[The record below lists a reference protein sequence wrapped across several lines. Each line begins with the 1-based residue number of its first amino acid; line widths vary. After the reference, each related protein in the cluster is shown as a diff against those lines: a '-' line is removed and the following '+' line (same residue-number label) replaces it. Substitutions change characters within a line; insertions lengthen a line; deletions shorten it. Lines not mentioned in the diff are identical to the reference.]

1 MEAVVT
7 CASADDYCGSRTC
20 FTGFG
25 ISSFE
30 TCCDIRKTAQ
40 GDHRC
45 FQDATPWA
53 GTPQCFSGGEHAYN
67 RCCDTSVSATGGDS
81 CWTDEIT
88 FETCCPDPRPT
99 SCFYCCFQQEDSPA
113 PLALEAFTGEVA
125 CADDANSDTS
135 AMPGTRQPRHAPSS
149 ALSRWEY
156 TADEISTVVEAC
168 PVTCNT
174 GPCAWFTAEL
184 SFDACCSVAADQRDP
199 ACFNYGASSFGEC
212 CLVLP
217 PAQLCTDSSFS
228 GGSCTAGDDGRLTV
242 FNAGGSCMG
251 ASCSQ
256 QECCI
261 ELPAPAPVP
270 VLEPEPAQACTDSM
284 FSSDVGCGTGDNST
298 LSVFTRGICSSTSCV
313 QAECCVAA
321 QVCADS
327 AFVDDRQQLC
337 GRSRPWSCSVQCR
350 WHLQQ
355 HFVPAG
361 RVLHR
366 SNLRYYL
373 CGERADRLQGLREW
387 QRPDRHLAPRH
398 RPLRRQ
404 LRQGVLRPGWLEL
417 QRFDRRLHNHVRQ
430 VGPGRR
436 SRG

>member
-88 FETCCPDPRPT
+88 FETCCPDSRPT

-113 PLALEAFTGEVA
+113 LLALEAFTGEVA

-174 GPCAWFTAEL
+174 LRVLYCGVILRCLLLRGCRPTRSSLLQLRRIVIRGVL
-184 SFDACCSVAADQRDP
+184 SSVA
-199 ACFNYGASSFGEC
+199 
-212 CLVLP
+212 
-217 PAQLCTDSSFS
+217 S
-228 GGSCTAGDDGRLTV
+228 G
-242 FNAGGSCMG
+242 
-251 ASCSQ
+251 
-256 QECCI
+256 
-261 ELPAPAPVP
+261 
-270 VLEPEPAQACTDSM
+270 
-284 FSSDVGCGTGDNST
+284 ST
-298 LSVFTRGICSSTSCV
+298 L
-313 QAECCVAA
+313 
-321 QVCADS
+321 
-327 AFVDDRQQLC
+327 
-337 GRSRPWSCSVQCR
+337 
-350 WHLQQ
+350 
-355 HFVPAG
+355 
-361 RVLHR
+361 HR
-366 SNLRYYL
+366 LL
-373 CGERADRLQGLREW
+373 
-387 QRPDRHLAPRH
+387 
-398 RPLRRQ
+398 
-404 LRQGVLRPGWLEL
+404 L
-417 QRFDRRLHNHVRQ
+417 QRWQLHCWR
-430 VGPGRR
+430 
-436 SRG
+436 

>member
-113 PLALEAFTGEVA
+113 LLALEAFTGEVA

-199 ACFNYGASSFGEC
+199 ACFNYGAPSFGEC

-270 VLEPEPAQACTDSM
+270 VLEPEPAQACTDNLCSAQM
-284 FSSDVGCGTGDNST
+284 WAVALVTTRLCLCSPGASAAARRAFRPSAALLLKSAPTPPLLTTDSSCAAGADHGLAVFNADGT
-298 LSVFTRGICSSTSCV
+298 CSSTSCQ
-313 QAECCVAA
+313 QAECCTGQICDITCAA
-321 QVCADS
+321 NALIAFKDSGNGNGLTGTWLLGTDPCADS
-327 AFVDDRQQLC
+327 
-337 GRSRPWSCSVQCR
+337 
-350 WHLQQ
+350 
-355 HFVPAG
+355 
-361 RVLHR
+361 
-366 SNLRYYL
+366 
-373 CGERADRLQGLREW
+373 
-387 QRPDRHLAPRH
+387 
-398 RPLRRQ
+398 
-404 LRQGVLRPGWLEL
+404 
-417 QRFDRRLHNHVRQ
+417 
-430 VGPGRR
+430 
-436 SRG
+436 